1 MSRKALQSLR
11 AFASSKDLSSD
22 FQISYEVEQIG
33 GAGLRREEGAHE
45 LRKTKLLR
53 LLKITDALPPKA
65 LQSQGPVQSLK
76 DVLRL

>member
-45 LRKTKLLR
+45 LRKTK
-53 LLKITDALPPKA
+53 ALET
-65 LQSQGPVQSLK
+65 SK
-76 DVLRL
+76 DN